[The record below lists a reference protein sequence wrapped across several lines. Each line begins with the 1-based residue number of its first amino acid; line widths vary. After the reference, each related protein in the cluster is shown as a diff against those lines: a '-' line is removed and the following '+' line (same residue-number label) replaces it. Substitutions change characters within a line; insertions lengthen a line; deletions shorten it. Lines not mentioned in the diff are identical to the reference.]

1 MCVTCGCGGKSA
13 TYEEI
18 DKHSNKTTKE
28 KESKQEREAH
38 VHHKKENTEKS

>member
-18 DKHSNKTTKE
+18 DKHSQKQGAEKEQTKE
-28 KESKQEREAH
+28 RNAKIHQKEEAR
-38 VHHKKENTEKS
+38 KNP